1 MLKHTRSF
9 STASSVAL
17 LTLALQIS
25 GCAPLVVGAVGGAA
39 GGAASSVEQ
48 SEGEEGHSAMTYV
61 GSVGASAL
69 YFPAKVLFAAGGA
82 LTSGVAYLVTLG
94 DSSPSNS
101 IWTASVDG
109 DYVVTPRMIEG
120 HDDVDFVGG

>member
-1 MLKHTRSF
+1 MSKHGKVSATL
-9 STASSVAL
+9 SSVAA
-17 LTLALQIS
+17 LTLALQTT
-25 GCAPLVVGAVGGAA
+25 GCAPVAVGVASGAA

-48 SEGEEGHSAMTYV
+48 SEDEGHSPMTYV

-69 YFPAKVLFAAGGA
+69 YFPAKLLFAVGGA
-82 LTSGVAYLVTLG
+82 ATSGIAYLVTLG
-94 DSSPSNS
+94 NTNPSQS

-120 HDDVDFVGG
+120 RDDVDFVGG

>member
-1 MLKHTRSF
+1 MFTHSKSISPLSY
-9 STASSVAL
+9 VLL
-17 LTLALQIS
+17 LTFALQSS
-25 GCAPLVVGAVGGAA
+25 GCAALAIGAASGAA

-48 SEGEEGHSAMTYV
+48 SDDQSHSALTYV

-69 YFPAKVLFAAGGA
+69 YFPAKLLFAAGGA

-94 DSSPSNS
+94 DSGPSQS

>member
-1 MLKHTRSF
+1 
-9 STASSVAL
+9 VAL
-17 LTLALQIS
+17 LTAALQTS
-25 GCAPLVVGAVGGAA
+25 GCAPLAVGAAGGAA

-48 SEGEEGHSAMTYV
+48 SEDERHSAMTYV

-69 YFPAKVLFAAGGA
+69 YFPAKLLFAVGGA
-82 LTSGVAYLVTLG
+82 ATSGVAYLVTLG
-94 DSSPSNS
+94 DERPAQS

-120 HDDVDFVGG
+120 RDDVDFVGGG

>member
-1 MLKHTRSF
+1 MSTHSRSA
-9 STASSVAL
+9 STLSSVFL
-17 LTLALQIS
+17 LTLALQSS
-25 GCAPLVVGAVGGAA
+25 GCVPLAVGAASGAA

-48 SEGEEGHSAMTYV
+48 KDEGHSPMTYV
-61 GSVGASAL
+61 GSVGASAF
-69 YFPAKVLFAAGGA
+69 YFPAKLLFAAGGA

-94 DSSPSNS
+94 DSSPSQS

-120 HDDVDFVGG
+120 LDDVDFVGG

>member
-1 MLKHTRSF
+1 MSRQHTSF
-9 STASSVAL
+9 SALSTVAL
-17 LTLALQIS
+17 LTFALQAS
-25 GCAPLVVGAVGGAA
+25 GCAPLVIGAAGGAA

-48 SEGEEGHSAMTYV
+48 SEDESHSPLTYV

-69 YFPAKVLFAAGGA
+69 YFPAKVLFAVGGA
-82 LTSGVAYLVTLG
+82 ATSGIAYLVTLG
-94 DSSPSNS
+94 DRDPASS

>member
-1 MLKHTRSF
+1 MSAHSRSI
-9 STASSVAL
+9 SSLSSVAL
-17 LTLALQIS
+17 LTFALQSS
-25 GCAPLVVGAVGGAA
+25 GCAALAVGAASGAA

-48 SEGEEGHSAMTYV
+48 SDDQDHSAMAYV

-69 YFPAKVLFAAGGA
+69 YFPAKLLFAAGGA

-94 DSSPSNS
+94 DSSPSQS

-120 HDDVDFVGG
+120 RDDVDFVGG

>member
-1 MLKHTRSF
+1 M
-9 STASSVAL
+9 STDSRTLSSLSYVVL
-17 LTLALQIS
+17 LTFALQSS
-25 GCAPLVVGAVGGAA
+25 GCAALAIGAAGGAA

-48 SEGEEGHSAMTYV
+48 SEAEDHSAMTYV

-94 DSSPSNS
+94 DQAPAQS